1 MKKNLA
7 ILLAIMMFVGMIF
20 GTMAEGDPE
29 QIIETP
35 VVEEQPA
42 PAAEAPAPAPAP
54 AAEAPAP
61 APAPAEEPAPA
72 PAPVEE
78 APAPAPAPVEEAP
91 APAPAP
97 AEEAPAEEPAPAP
110 APVEEAPAEE
120 PAPAPAEE
128 TPAEEPAPAEEIPAE
143 EPAPAEETPAE
154 PAEEVP
160 APVEEAPVE
169 QPAEQPVVE
178 VPAEPVKVFSGRI
191 SLDLLPTGPIYDG
204 DEVELKAKVT
214 GANMDY
220 SIRWETLDT
229 TDLEAKWQTVGSGE
243 KYTFKAN
250 AAAVMLI
257 YHARLVAE
265 DGTTLYTDDFMFTLS
280 VRPAPAAP
288 VEETP
293 AAEEPAEEVPADE
306 EPAEEPVEET
316 IIKEET
322 PAEEAPVEEAPV
334 EEVPAEEEP
343 VEEVPAE
350 EEPVEETP
358 AEEEPSEEPV
368 LIVIETAPEAPAEE
382 PAAEEPAELPKAV
395 ESNTNVKAPEAPKAE
410 PAPESEDEVILLDLD
425 AAPAAED
432 EEIDEYETPL
442 GLTDYQTIA
451 IEGETEVNVRE
462 GANGLA
468 AIFSTLPEGAEVTV
482 VNVEGDWVTV
492 LVDGEL
498 GYIYIDDVADYL
510 DLEEEPAE
518 EATEEPAAETEEAA
532 VEIPKKVTIFT
543 SRRRVMEE
551 GEPVYLTSKIEGF
564 EDCEEIMY
572 VWKVNKGDG
581 FETVEGA
588 NEATYTFTAD
598 AESLTW
604 GWQLTVLYR

>member
-7 ILLAIMMFVGMIF
+7 ILLAITMLVGMVF

-29 QIIETP
+29 VIIEAP

-42 PAAEAPAPAPAP
+42 PVEEAPAPAPAPAP

-61 APAPAEEPAPA
+61 APAPAAEAPAPA

-97 AEEAPAEEPAPAP
+97 VEEAPAPAP
-110 APVEEAPAEE
+110 APVEEAPAPAPAPVEEAPAEAPAEE

-143 EPAPAEETPAE
+143 EPAPVEETPAE

-169 QPAEQPVVE
+169 KPAEQPAVE

-191 SLDLLPTGPIYDG
+191 SLDPLPTEPIYDG
-204 DEVELKAKVT
+204 DEVELKAKVS

-220 SIRWETLDT
+220 TIRWETLDT
-229 TDLEAKWQTVGSGE
+229 TDIDAKWQTVGSGE
-243 KYTFKAN
+243 KYSFTAN

-280 VRPAPAAP
+280 VRPTPAVAP
-288 VEETP
+288 VKEEEVPAEETP
-293 AAEEPAEEVPADE
+293 AAEEPVEETPATE
-306 EPAEEPVEET
+306 EPVEEAPAAEEPVEDT
-316 IIKEET
+316 IIEET
-322 PAEEAPVEEAPV
+322 PAEEAPVTEEPAEEAPAAEPVIIVIEKAPV
-334 EEVPAEEEP
+334 EEA
-343 VEEVPAE
+343 
-350 EEPVEETP
+350 
-358 AEEEPSEEPV
+358 
-368 LIVIETAPEAPAEE
+368 
-382 PAAEEPAELPKAV
+382 AAEEPAELPEKAV
-395 ESNTNVKAPEAPKAE
+395 ESNTNVKAPEEPKAE
-410 PAPESEDEVILLDLD
+410 AAPAEEDVILLDLD
-425 AAPAAED
+425 AAADPEA

-462 GANGLA
+462 GADGLA

-492 LVDGEL
+492 LVDDEL
-498 GYIYIDDVADYL
+498 GYIYIDDIAEYL
-510 DLEEEPAE
+510 DLEEEPVE
-518 EATEEPAAETEEAA
+518 EVKEEPAAETEEAT